1 MPVCKMILVFVR
13 GLIVNRIKLSLELL
27 ALRHQL
33 VVLRR
38 TVQRPQI
45 QNRDRRFWIVVSRIW
60 NDWQKALIIVKP
72 ETVIKWHRQGFTLY
86 WRWKSRARQTGRPKL
101 DKEIRD
107 LIRRIS
113 DENPLWGVP
122 RIQSELRLL
131 GYEVAESTVAKYRV
145 RNSKPPSQTWK
156 NFLKNHVK
164 EINSIDFFTVPTITF
179 RILFCFV
186 VLRHDRRQVV
196 HFNVTAHPTAF
207 WTGQQM
213 IQAFP
218 EDTAPRY
225 LLRDQ
230 DKIYG
235 ADFTDRVRAMGI
247 QEVRAAPASPW
258 QRAFVERLI
267 GSIRRECLDHVI
279 VLDADHL
286 RRILSSYFS
295 YYHQSRTHLS
305 LNRNSPIPREVESPS
320 RGSVIAIPQVGGL
333 HHRYQRCA

>member
-1 MPVCKMILVFVR
+1 
-13 GLIVNRIKLSLELL
+13 
-27 ALRHQL
+27 
-33 VVLRR
+33 
-38 TVQRPQI
+38 
-45 QNRDRRFWIVVSRIW
+45 VVSRIW
-60 NDWQKALIIVKP
+60 KDWRQALIIVKP
-72 ETVIKWHRQGFTLY
+72 ETIIKWHRQGFRMY
-86 WRWKSRARQTGRPKL
+86 WRWKSQSRQVGRPKL

-145 RNSKPPSQTWK
+145 RSPKPPSQTWK
-156 NFLKNHVK
+156 TFLENHAG
-164 EINSIDFFTVPTITF
+164 EIISIDFFTVPTITF

-186 VLRHDRRQVV
+186 VLRHNRRQVV

-213 IQAFP
+213 VQAFP

-230 DKIYG
+230 DRVYG
-235 ADFTDRVRAMGI
+235 ANFTERVQAMGI
-247 QEVRAAPASPW
+247 REVLSAPASPW
-258 QRAFVERLI
+258 QRALVERLI

-279 VLDADHL
+279 VLDQNHL
-286 RRILSSYFS
+286 RRILTSYFS
-295 YYHQSRTHLS
+295 YYHQSRPHLS
-305 LNRNSPIPREVESPS
+305 LKRNSPIPREVESPS
-320 RGSVIAIPQVGGL
+320 KGTVIAIPQVGGL